1 MLEYIRDLSN
11 NKSLDLL
18 FFMDSQ
24 TLIVNSDKY
33 FSNVSFSNIIK
44 LIRIIRNERLRFRKI
59 DIKY

>member
-18 FFMDSQ
+18 FFLDSQ

-44 LIRIIRNERLRFRKI
+44 LIRIIKNERLRFRKL